1 MLNYVWLDTQKGKG
15 PNNPM
20 NEHDK
25 DAIGDATFMNSDNVI
40 FWTEIGD
47 KE

>member
-1 MLNYVWLDTQKGKG
+1 
-15 PNNPM
+15 M

-25 DAIGDATFMNSDNVI
+25 DAISDATFMNFDNAI